1 MSIFSDL
8 IVGTKW
14 SVQNTRSLIDEEKQL
29 LKCAIVVKSQYYYSL
44 ELWTDKGLTHI
55 PISTKMLDVKV
66 GQVVDID
73 KIKILTL
80 TNNWGG
86 DNPIYRVEF

>member
-1 MSIFSDL
+1 MNIFANL
-8 IVGTKW
+8 TVGTKW

-55 PISTKMLDVKV
+55 PISKMVDVKV

-80 TNNWGG
+80 TSNWG
-86 DNPIYRVEF
+86 DDPIYRVEF